1 MGTNPTLHTL
11 LGDGV
16 VRRTALSQ
24 DIHDPRLIVLLVAT
38 RSGHSLMRFVPFS
51 YLLMCSCDEIG
62 TLIHLL
68 GFLLMCR
75 CDEIGT
81 LINPPANELGSTGV
95 GRVCL
100 KRLCFTIPVKWI
112 S

>member
-1 MGTNPTLHTL
+1 MRC
-11 LGDGV
+11 D
-16 VRRTALSQ
+16 
-24 DIHDPRLIVLLVAT
+24 
-38 RSGHSLMRFVPFS
+38 LMRFVPFS

-68 GFLLMCR
+68 SSLLMCR

-81 LINPPANELGSTGV
+81 LIKNTNQTLPLMNWGQFGA

-100 KRLCFTIPVKWI
+100 KRLYFTIPVKWI